1 MSSFEVRGQWTSL
14 SSAPLP
20 WSSLPDAEVP
30 LVSCLLGCPG
40 LSSAHGYP
48 AKQIPVPISHETTKV
63 GFNISHGTGGS
74 ISALR
79 QENAWKVWG
88 EPGVSPE
95 GNRRT
100 GSRQTQEKYPVHE
113 SCLHS
118 KAPHLPLFCQGTLP
132 SLHITRHRY
141 LIWRFEVWLLLA
153 WLCDQLTDIGWA
165 SVMWWSPGCWTRVIN
180 DSDKAALLMEFALQW
195 ETIKKRNAIPTR

>member
-1 MSSFEVRGQWTSL
+1 MSPFEVRGQWTSL

-95 GNRRT
+95 GNRRARQQAST
-100 GSRQTQEKYPVHE
+100 GKVPSAWIVSLFQSATPASLLPGDPAQPSHYQAQVFNPKNW
-113 SCLHS
+113 SL
-118 KAPHLPLFCQGTLP
+118 APASMALWSINGYWL
-132 SLHITRHRY
+132 SL
-141 LIWRFEVWLLLA
+141 
-153 WLCDQLTDIGWA
+153 
-165 SVMWWSPGCWTRVIN
+165 
-180 DSDKAALLMEFALQW
+180 SDVVVPWMLD
-195 ETIKKRNAIPTR
+195 